1 MKIIVGLGNPEEKY
15 KTTYHNLGF
24 IAVEDVAIAFNVKFK
39 KIQCKALIAEAN
51 YNGEKIII
59 AKPQTYMNLSG
70 ESVRELLG
78 YYKASPEDL
87 IVIYDDYDLP
97 LGSIRIRKEGS
108 AGTHNGM
115 RNIIDCIKTTAFTRI
130 RIGFNDGSNIPLLN
144 HVLSNIPKEY
154 YEIFAE
160 TVKSGANAAVDIAKG
175 VDFETIGRR
184 YNKTVK
190 KG

>member
-1 MKIIVGLGNPEEKY
+1 MKIIIGLGNPDEKY

-24 IAVEDVAIAFNVKFK
+24 IAVEDVAIAFGVQFK
-39 KIQCKALIAEAN
+39 KTKCKALIAEAN

-70 ESVRELLG
+70 DSVKELLG
-78 YYKASPEDL
+78 YYKASLEDI

-97 LGSIRIRKEGS
+97 LGSLRLRKEGS

-115 RNIIDCIKTTAFTRI
+115 RNIVERVGATNFKRI

-144 HVLSNIPKEY
+144 FVLSGIKKEY
-154 YEIFAE
+154 YPIFAE
-160 TVKSGANAAVDIAKG
+160 TVKLAGEAATAFAKG
-175 VDFETIGRR
+175 EKFDDIMQK
-184 YNKTVK
+184 YNRVAK
-190 KG
+190 K